1 MAGIHFKES
10 QKAKMARLWI
20 IFICL
25 YGLIFW
31 AFFAILND
39 EIDVTAISSMVFS
52 LSLIIL
58 FNVVVIV
65 MRLDVDIDEVKITYR
80 YKPFHVKP
88 RIIYWDDVSDFYVR
102 NYKPMREYGGHG
114 LQRKMKYGR
123 AFTVSGKNGLQLILK
138 DGKKIL
144 FGTQKPQELERI
156 IGKMKSRTD

>member
-1 MAGIHFKES
+1 
-10 QKAKMARLWI
+10 
-20 IFICL
+20 
-25 YGLIFW
+25 
-31 AFFAILND
+31 
-39 EIDVTAISSMVFS
+39 
-52 LSLIIL
+52 
-58 FNVVVIV
+58 